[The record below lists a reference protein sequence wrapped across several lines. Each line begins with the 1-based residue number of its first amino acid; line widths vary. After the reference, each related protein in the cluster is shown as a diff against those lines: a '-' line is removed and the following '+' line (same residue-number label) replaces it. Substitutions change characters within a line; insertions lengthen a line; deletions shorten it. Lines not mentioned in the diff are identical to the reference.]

1 MRHRSIVLAGT
12 TVAATSLFAAATM
25 AGLPLGFAAPP
36 TTGPPAALPA
46 NVQQIASIDRA
57 ASTSP
62 LRLRPPE
69 SKGKNKNRTVLLRDA
84 KGTRVGFVRLSPH
97 AGGVRVAATL
107 RGLDPGFH
115 GFHVHTVGVC
125 DPDAADGPFTSAEGH
140 YVGAGDDH
148 GTHAGDLPSLY
159 ADARGR
165 ARLVAVTDAFTV
177 GELLAGD
184 GSAVMVHAGRDNFAN
199 IPDRYTSSESSKP
212 GPDKTTLATGDA
224 GARVACGA
232 LRAAPGVKKGA
243 GLVTVDSS
251 ADVDTTVERITADI
265 EEAGLQLVTVVDHA
279 AAAEAA
285 GLELRPTTLV
295 IFGSPESGTPLMQ
308 SAQTAGIDLPQK
320 LLVWRDADG
329 KTNVTYNDPR
339 YLAARHGIT
348 GQDALLETI
357 AEVLRRLA
365 TGSDG

>member
-1 MRHRSIVLAGT
+1 MRHRTVVLVGI
-12 TVAATSLFAAATM
+12 TVAATSLFAAGTM

-36 TTGPPAALPA
+36 AAAPPAALSA
-46 NVQQIASIDRA
+46 VVQQSAAIDRA

-62 LRLRPPE
+62 LRLRPHE
-69 SKGKNKNRTVLLRDA
+69 SEGRKNGRTVLLHDA
-84 KGTRVGFVRLSPH
+84 EGTRVGFVRLSPQG
-97 AGGVRVAATL
+97 GGVRVAATL
-107 RGLDPGFH
+107 RGLTQGFH

-125 DPDAADGPFTSAEGH
+125 DPDAPDGPFTSAEGH

-159 ADARGR
+159 ADAHGR

-177 GELLAGD
+177 RELLRGD
-184 GSAVMVHAGRDNFAN
+184 GSAIMVHLGRDNFAN
-199 IPDRYTSSESSKP
+199 IPPRYTSSLSGET
-212 GPDKTTLATGDA
+212 GPDKDTKATGDA

-232 LRAAPGVKKGA
+232 LRAAPGVKEGA

-251 ADVDTTVERITADI
+251 ADVDATVERILADI
-265 EEAGLQLVTVVDHA
+265 EEADLQLVTVVDHA
-279 AAAEAA
+279 AAAEKA
-285 GLELRPTTLV
+285 GLQLRPTTLV

-329 KTNVTYNDPR
+329 VTHVTYNDPR

-348 GQDALLETI
+348 GQDKLLDSI

-365 TGSDG
+365 TGSGS

>member
-84 KGTRVGFVRLSPH
+84 KGTRVGFVRLSPQ
-97 AGGVRVAATL
+97 GDGVRVAATL
-107 RGLDPGFH
+107 RGLAQGFH

-125 DPDAADGPFTSAEGH
+125 DPDAPDGPFTSAEGH

-159 ADARGR
+159 ADAHGR

-177 GELLAGD
+177 RELLRGD
-184 GSAVMVHAGRDNFAN
+184 GSAIMVHAGRDNFAN
-199 IPDRYTSSESSKP
+199 IPPRYTSSLSGET
-212 GPDKTTLATGDA
+212 GPDKDTKATGDA

-232 LRAAPGVKKGA
+232 LRAAPGVKEGA

-251 ADVDTTVERITADI
+251 ADVDATVERILADI

-279 AAAEAA
+279 AAAEKA
-285 GLELRPTTLV
+285 GLQLRPTTLV

-329 KTNVTYNDPR
+329 VTHVTYNDPR

-348 GQDALLETI
+348 GQDKLLDSI

-365 TGSDG
+365 TGSGS